1 MLPLC
6 MSTYD
11 KLLSPRRL
19 LDLRAAVPEEVGY
32 YKANMAVRGADV
44 TGTQSKR
51 EGAARDW
58 GARACRWG
66 ERRKEAGRRQ
76 RAPKLRPIRAI
87 EEAGR
92 RLAEGWQAGQACMFS

>member
-6 MSTYD
+6 ISTYD

-19 LDLRAAVPEEVGY
+19 LGLRAAVPEEVGY

-44 TGTQSKR
+44 TGTQTW
-51 EGAARDW
+51 EDAARDW
-58 GARACRWG
+58 GARTCRWG

-76 RAPKLRPIRAI
+76 RAPKLCPIRAI